1 MDMDLYLCT
10 HYGFGDYVVCY
21 GLVKE
26 LAKQYDNVI
35 LFAISHRSD
44 LHIDNIKRL
53 YSSIK
58 NVQVSTD
65 NPTSH
70 KDVLYVGWDKF
81 TEALR
86 RDPSTHC
93 LKFFY
98 EQVGVSLNLM
108 WDNFYYDR
116 NMAKEKEIYYDRLGL
131 KDDEEYIF
139 LHDDPVRGFVI
150 NRQLVSPNIKVIH
163 LVELEDISI
172 LDTLYLVEKSK
183 EVHVGNTGLVPFIE
197 LMNIKHNNLNYHK
210 YIRPLISEQPILKLN
225 WKIIN

>member
-1 MDMDLYLCT
+1 MNNLYLCI

-26 LAKQYDNVI
+26 LSKQYDNVI
-35 LFAISHRSD
+35 LFAIPHRSD

-58 NVQVSTD
+58 NVQVTTD
-65 NPTSH
+65 SPESYAS
-70 KDVLYVGWDKF
+70 VLYVGWNKF
-81 TEALR
+81 TEALAK
-86 RDPSTHC
+86 DTSTHC

-98 EQVGVSLNLM
+98 DQTGVPLNLM

-116 NMAKEKEIYYDRLGL
+116 DTTKEKEIFYDRLGL
-131 KDDEEYIF
+131 KDDDEYIF
-139 LHDDPVRGFVI
+139 LHDDPARGFVI
-150 NRQLVSPNIKVIH
+150 DRQHISPNLKVIH

-210 YIRPLISEQPILKLN
+210 YIRPLTSEQPILKLN
-225 WKIIN
+225 WKIIS

>member
-1 MDMDLYLCT
+1 MNLYLCI
-10 HYGFGDYVVCY
+10 HYGFGDYVACY

-26 LAKQYDNVI
+26 LSKQYDNVI
-35 LFAISHRSD
+35 LFAIPHRSD

-65 NPTSH
+65 NPASH
-70 KDVLYVGWDKF
+70 QDVLYVGWGKL
-81 TEALR
+81 TEAINK
-86 RDPSTHC
+86 DPSISAI
-93 LKFFY
+93 KFFY
-98 EQVGVSLNLM
+98 NQVGVPLNLL
-108 WDNFYYDR
+108 WDNFYFERDVR
-116 NMAKEKEIYYDRLGL
+116 KEKEIYYDRIGL

-150 NRQLVSPNIKVIH
+150 NRKHISPDIKIIH

-183 EVHVGNTGLVPFIE
+183 EVHVSNTGLLPFIE
-197 LMNIKHNNLNYHK
+197 LMDIKHNNLNYHK
-210 YIRPLISEQPILKLN
+210 YIRPLPFEQPIFRLN
-225 WKIIN
+225 WNIIEI